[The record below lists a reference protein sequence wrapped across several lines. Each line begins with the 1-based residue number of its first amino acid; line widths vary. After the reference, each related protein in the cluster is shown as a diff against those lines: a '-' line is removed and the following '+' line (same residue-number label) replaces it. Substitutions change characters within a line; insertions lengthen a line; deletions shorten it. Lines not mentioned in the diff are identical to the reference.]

1 MKKLFIILLIVS
13 SVSLIIFSEGL
24 RSFDSS
30 LNPILL
36 ESIGKRNYFEIELS
50 PDIMVYQN
58 AYKVADLLPMLTATK
73 FTVDFDDIYASL
85 GADDLFFITNDNVEG
100 HLVVNIFDLGVGV
113 VLNGDLKS
121 DLTVPND
128 LIDLI
133 ANGNEIDTPDEGT
146 MVFNLDSSFKAGA
159 YASYNFD
166 GMSVGLVYN
175 LFLPIVYTKESNTNI
190 GYVFSTDTVE
200 GTTTAELNMN
210 VDLYS
215 PFNSDEL
222 DSITFNTITDK
233 FLTDAGHSIDAGV
246 TFGEIKNPVVGIAVK
261 NIMVKPAKI
270 SYKIS
275 YQETISVLGE
285 DDEDSDSSTPTE
297 VLVDEEYLYPM
308 SVTGFF
314 RIPVVFLDIIPYGE
328 FYVDNQKIDWGV
340 QAKTSLF
347 NFIPLSVGVENY
359 YGYWNTF
366 LGFGINSRIVES
378 RTELS
383 LTAKDLEKIF
393 DLNGFTFKSSFAI
406 GF

>member
-1 MKKLFIILLIVS
+1 MKKLLIILLIVS

-50 PDIMVYQN
+50 PDIMIYQN
-58 AYKVADLLPMLTATK
+58 AYKVADLLPILTATK
-73 FTVDFDDIYASL
+73 FTIDFDEVYDSL
-85 GADDLFFITNDNVEG
+85 GTDDLFFITKDNAEG
-100 HLVVNIFDLGVGV
+100 HFVVNIFDLGVGV

-121 DLTVPND
+121 DLTVPNE

-133 ANGNEIDTPDEGT
+133 ANGNEIDESYPGT
-146 MVFNLDSSFKAGA
+146 MTLNLDTSFKAGA

-175 LFLPIVYTKESNTNI
+175 LFLPIAYTEESNI
-190 GYVFSTDTVE
+190 GYEFSTDTVE

-210 VDLYS
+210 IDLYS
-215 PFNSDEL
+215 PFDSDEL
-222 DSITFNTITDK
+222 ENISFNSLTDK

-261 NIMVKPAKI
+261 NITVIPAKV

-275 YQETISVLGE
+275 YQETISIFGE
-285 DDEDSDSSTPTE
+285 DSSSSSPIE
-297 VLVDEEYLYPM
+297 VESVNETYAYPM

-314 RIPVVFLDIIPYGE
+314 RIPVVLLDVIPYGE

>member
-1 MKKLFIILLIVS
+1 MTMKKLLIILLIVS

-50 PDIMVYQN
+50 PDIMIYQN
-58 AYKVADLLPMLTATK
+58 AYKVADLLPILTATK
-73 FTVDFDDIYASL
+73 FTIDFDEVYDSL
-85 GADDLFFITNDNVEG
+85 GTDDLFFITKDNAEG
-100 HLVVNIFDLGVGV
+100 HFVVNIFDLGVGV

-121 DLTVPND
+121 DLTVPNE

-133 ANGNEIDTPDEGT
+133 ANGNEIDESYPGT
-146 MVFNLDSSFKAGA
+146 MTLNLDTSFKAGA

-175 LFLPIVYTKESNTNI
+175 LFLPIAYTEESNI
-190 GYVFSTDTVE
+190 GYEFSTDTVE

-210 VDLYS
+210 IDLYS
-215 PFNSDEL
+215 PFDSDEL
-222 DSITFNTITDK
+222 ENISFNSLTDK

-261 NIMVKPAKI
+261 NITVIPAKV

-275 YQETISVLGE
+275 YQETISIFGE
-285 DDEDSDSSTPTE
+285 DSSSSSPIE
-297 VLVDEEYLYPM
+297 VESVNETYAYPM

-314 RIPVVFLDIIPYGE
+314 RIPVVLLDVIPYGE

>member
-13 SVSLIIFSEGL
+13 SISLIIFSEGL

-30 LNPILL
+30 LNPLLL

-58 AYKVADLLPMLTATK
+58 AYKVADLLPILTATK

-133 ANGNEIDTPDEGT
+133 ANGNEINTPDEGT
-146 MVFNLDSSFKAGA
+146 MLLNLDTSFKAGA

-175 LFLPIVYTKESNTNI
+175 LFLPIVYTEESDI
-190 GYVFSTDTVE
+190 GYEFSTDTEE
-200 GTTTAELNMN
+200 GTITAQLNMN

-261 NIMVKPAKI
+261 NITVIPAKV

-275 YQETISVLGE
+275 YQETISLFS
-285 DDEDSDSSTPTE
+285 EDSSSSSPIE
-297 VLVDEEYLYPM
+297 VESVNETYAYPM

-314 RIPVVFLDIIPYGE
+314 RIPVVLLDIIPYGE
-328 FYVDNQKIDWGV
+328 FYVDTQEIDWGV

-347 NFIPLSVGVENY
+347 NFIPLTVGIENY
-359 YGYWNTF
+359 HDYWSTF
-366 LGFGINSRIVES
+366 LGFGIDSRIIES

>member
-30 LNPILL
+30 LNPLLL
-36 ESIGKRNYFEIELS
+36 ESIGKRNYFEIEIS

-73 FTVDFDDIYASL
+73 FTIDFNEIYTSL
-85 GADDLFFITNDNVEG
+85 GGDDLFFITKDNVEG
-100 HLVVNIFDLGVGV
+100 HFVVNIFDLGLGV
-113 VLNGDLKS
+113 VFSGDLKS

-128 LIDLI
+128 LIKLI
-133 ANGNEIDTPDEGT
+133 ANGNEIDTTNEGT
-146 MVFNLDSSFKAGA
+146 ILFNLDTSVKAGV

-175 LFLPIVYTKESNTNI
+175 LFLPIVYTEESNV
-190 GYVFSTDTVE
+190 GYEFFTDTEV
-200 GTTTAELNMN
+200 GTTTAELNMK

-215 PFNSDEL
+215 PFDSNEL
-222 DSITFNTITDK
+222 ESITFNSLTDK
-233 FLTDAGHSIDAGV
+233 FLTDAGHAIDAGV
-246 TFGEIKNPVVGIAVK
+246 TFGEIKKPVMGIAVK
-261 NIMVKPAKI
+261 NITVKPAKV
-270 SYKIS
+270 SYKIP
-275 YQETISVLGE
+275 YQETISILGE
-285 DDEDSDSSTPTE
+285 DSSSSTPME
-297 VLVDEEYLYPM
+297 VQPVDEQYIYPM

-314 RIPVVFLDIIPYGE
+314 RIPVVLLDIIPYGE
-328 FYVDNQKIDWGV
+328 FYVDDQTIDWGV
-340 QAKTSLF
+340 QARTSLF
-347 NFIPLSVGVENY
+347 NFIPLTVGIENY

-366 LGFGINSRIVES
+366 LGFGIDSRIIES

-383 LTAKDLEKIF
+383 LTAKDLDKIF
-393 DLNGFTFKSSFAI
+393 DLNGFSFKSSFAI

>member
-13 SVSLIIFSEGL
+13 SISLIIFSEGL

-30 LNPILL
+30 LNPLLL

-58 AYKVADLLPMLTATK
+58 AYKVADLLPILTATK
-73 FTVDFDDIYASL
+73 FTVDFDEVYTSL
-85 GADDLFFITNDNVEG
+85 DGTNLSFITKDNVEG
-100 HLVVNIFDLGVGV
+100 HLVVNICDLGVGV

-133 ANGNEIDTPDEGT
+133 ANGNEINTTDEGT
-146 MVFNLDSSFKAGA
+146 MVLNLDTSFKAGA

-175 LFLPIVYTKESNTNI
+175 LFLPIVYTEESDI
-190 GYVFSTDTVE
+190 GYELSTDTEE
-200 GTTTAELNMN
+200 GTITAQLNMN

-215 PFNSDEL
+215 PFDSDEL

-261 NIMVKPAKI
+261 NITVIPAKV

-275 YQETISVLGE
+275 YQETISLFGE
-285 DDEDSDSSTPTE
+285 DSSSSSPIE
-297 VLVDEEYLYPM
+297 VESVNETYAYPM

-314 RIPVVFLDIIPYGE
+314 RIPVVLLDVIPYGE
-328 FYVDNQKIDWGV
+328 FYVDTQEIDWGV

-347 NFIPLSVGVENY
+347 NFIPLTVGIENY
-359 YGYWNTF
+359 HDYWSTF
-366 LGFGINSRIVES
+366 LGFGIDSRIIES

>member
-30 LNPILL
+30 LNPLLL
-36 ESIGKRNYFEIELS
+36 ESIGKRNYFEIEVS

-58 AYKVADLLPMLTATK
+58 AYKVADLLPILTATK
-73 FTVDFDDIYASL
+73 FTVDFNDIYTSL
-85 GADDLFFITNDNVEG
+85 GGDPLSFITKDNVEG
-100 HLVVNIFDLGVGV
+100 HFVVNIFDLGVGV

-133 ANGNEIDTPDEGT
+133 ANGNEINTTDEGT
-146 MVFNLDSSFKAGA
+146 MSLNLDTSFKAGA

-166 GMSVGLVYN
+166 GMSIGLVYN
-175 LFLPIVYTKESNTNI
+175 LFLPIVYTEESNI
-190 GYVFSTDTVE
+190 GYEFSTDTDE

-215 PFNSDEL
+215 PFDSDEL
-222 DSITFNTITDK
+222 ESITFNSITDK
-233 FLTDAGHSIDAGV
+233 FLTDAGHAIDAGV

-261 NIMVKPAKI
+261 NITVKPAKV
-270 SYKIS
+270 SYKIP
-275 YQETISVLGE
+275 YQETISIFGG
-285 DDEDSDSSTPTE
+285 DSSSSTPME
-297 VLVDEEYLYPM
+297 VESVNETYAYPM

-314 RIPVVFLDIIPYGE
+314 RIPVIFLDIIPYGE
-328 FYVDNQKIDWGV
+328 YYVDDQKIDWGV

-347 NFIPLSVGVENY
+347 NFIPLTVGIENY
-359 YGYWNTF
+359 RDYWSTF
-366 LGFGINSRIVES
+366 LGFGIDSRIIES

>member
-30 LNPILL
+30 LNPLLL

-58 AYKVADLLPMLTATK
+58 AYKIADLLPILTATK
-73 FTVDFDDIYASL
+73 FTINFDDLYTYLDGEPLS
-85 GADDLFFITNDNVEG
+85 FITKDNVEG
-100 HLVVNIFDLGVGV
+100 HLVVNIFDLGLGV

-133 ANGNEIDTPDEGT
+133 ANGNEIDTTNEGT
-146 MVFNLDSSFKAGA
+146 MSLNLDTSFKAGA

-175 LFLPIVYTKESNTNI
+175 LFLPIVYTEESNI
-190 GYVFSTDTVE
+190 EYEFSTDTDE

-215 PFNSDEL
+215 PFDSDEL
-222 DSITFNTITDK
+222 ENISINSVTDK

-261 NIMVKPAKI
+261 NITVKPAKV
-270 SYKIS
+270 SYKIP
-275 YQETISVLGE
+275 YQETISIFGE
-285 DDEDSDSSTPTE
+285 DSSSSTPME
-297 VLVDEEYLYPM
+297 VESVNETYAYPM

-314 RIPVVFLDIIPYGE
+314 RIPVVLLDIIPYGE
-328 FYVDNQKIDWGV
+328 FYVDTQKIDWGV

-347 NFIPLSVGVENY
+347 NFIPLTVGIENY
-359 YGYWNTF
+359 RDYWSTF
-366 LGFGINSRIVES
+366 LGFGIDSRIIES

-383 LTAKDLEKIF
+383 LTAKNLEKIF

>member
-1 MKKLFIILLIVS
+1 MKKLLIILLIVS

-50 PDIMVYQN
+50 PDIMIYQN
-58 AYKVADLLPMLTATK
+58 AYKVADLLPILTATK
-73 FTVDFDDIYASL
+73 FTIDFDEVYDSL
-85 GADDLFFITNDNVEG
+85 GTDDLFFITKDNAEG
-100 HLVVNIFDLGVGV
+100 HFVVNIFDLGVGV

-121 DLTVPND
+121 DLTVPNE

-133 ANGNEIDTPDEGT
+133 ANGNEIDESYPGT
-146 MVFNLDSSFKAGA
+146 MTLNLDTSFKAGA

-175 LFLPIVYTKESNTNI
+175 LFLPIAYTEESNI
-190 GYVFSTDTVE
+190 GYEFSTDTVE

-215 PFNSDEL
+215 PFDSDEL
-222 DSITFNTITDK
+222 ENISFNSLTDK

-261 NIMVKPAKI
+261 NITVIPAKV

-275 YQETISVLGE
+275 YQETISIFGE
-285 DDEDSDSSTPTE
+285 DSSSSTPME
-297 VLVDEEYLYPM
+297 VESVNETYAYPM

>member
-13 SVSLIIFSEGL
+13 SISLIIFSEGL

-30 LNPILL
+30 LNPLLL

-58 AYKVADLLPMLTATK
+58 AYKVADLLPILTATK
-73 FTVDFDDIYASL
+73 FTVDFDEVYTSL
-85 GADDLFFITNDNVEG
+85 DGTNLSFITKDNVEG

-128 LIDLI
+128 LIDRI
-133 ANGNEIDTPDEGT
+133 ANGNEIDTTNEGT
-146 MVFNLDSSFKAGA
+146 MLLNLDTSFKAGA

-175 LFLPIVYTKESNTNI
+175 LFLPIVYTEESDI
-190 GYVFSTDTVE
+190 GYELSTDTEE
-200 GTTTAELNMN
+200 GTITAQLNMN

-215 PFNSDEL
+215 PFDSDEL

-261 NIMVKPAKI
+261 NITVIPAKV

-275 YQETISVLGE
+275 YQETISLFGE
-285 DDEDSDSSTPTE
+285 DSSSSSPIE
-297 VLVDEEYLYPM
+297 VESVNETYAYPM

-314 RIPVVFLDIIPYGE
+314 RIPVVLLDVIPYGE
-328 FYVDNQKIDWGV
+328 FYVDTQEIDWGV

-347 NFIPLSVGVENY
+347 NFIPLTVGIENY
-359 YGYWNTF
+359 HDYWSTF
-366 LGFGINSRIVES
+366 LGFGIDSRIIES

>member
-13 SVSLIIFSEGL
+13 SISLIIFSEGL

-30 LNPILL
+30 LNPLLL

-58 AYKVADLLPMLTATK
+58 AYKVADLLPILTATK

-133 ANGNEIDTPDEGT
+133 ANGNEIDTTNEGT
-146 MVFNLDSSFKAGA
+146 MLLNLDTSFKAGA

-175 LFLPIVYTKESNTNI
+175 LFLPIVYTEESDI
-190 GYVFSTDTVE
+190 GYELSTDTEE
-200 GTTTAELNMN
+200 GTITAQLNMN

-215 PFNSDEL
+215 PFDSDEL

-261 NIMVKPAKI
+261 NITVIPAKV

-275 YQETISVLGE
+275 YQETISLFGE
-285 DDEDSDSSTPTE
+285 DSSSSSPIE
-297 VLVDEEYLYPM
+297 VESVNETYAYPM

-314 RIPVVFLDIIPYGE
+314 RIPVVLLDVIPYGE
-328 FYVDNQKIDWGV
+328 FYVDTQEIDWGV

-347 NFIPLSVGVENY
+347 NFIPLTVGIENY
-359 YGYWNTF
+359 HDYWSTF
-366 LGFGINSRIVES
+366 LGFGIDSRIIES

>member
-13 SVSLIIFSEGL
+13 SISLIIFSEGL

-30 LNPILL
+30 LNPLLL

-58 AYKVADLLPMLTATK
+58 AYKVADLLPILTATK

-133 ANGNEIDTPDEGT
+133 ANGNEIDTTNEGT
-146 MVFNLDSSFKAGA
+146 MLLNLDTSFKAGA

-175 LFLPIVYTKESNTNI
+175 LFLPIVYTEESDI
-190 GYVFSTDTVE
+190 GYEFSTDTEE
-200 GTTTAELNMN
+200 GTITAQLNMN

-261 NIMVKPAKI
+261 NITVIPAKV

-275 YQETISVLGE
+275 YQETISLFGE
-285 DDEDSDSSTPTE
+285 DSSSSSPIE
-297 VLVDEEYLYPM
+297 VESVNETYAYPM

-314 RIPVVFLDIIPYGE
+314 RIPVVLLDIIPYGE
-328 FYVDNQKIDWGV
+328 FYVDTQEIDWGV

-347 NFIPLSVGVENY
+347 NFIPLTVGIENY
-359 YGYWNTF
+359 HDYWSTF
-366 LGFGINSRIVES
+366 LGFGIDSRIIES

>member
-13 SVSLIIFSEGL
+13 SISLIIFSEGL

-30 LNPILL
+30 LNPLLL

-50 PDIMVYQN
+50 PDIMIYQN
-58 AYKVADLLPMLTATK
+58 AYKVADLLPLLTATK
-73 FTVDFDDIYASL
+73 FTINFDDIYASL
-85 GADDLFFITNDNVEG
+85 GADDLFFITKDNVEG
-100 HLVVNIFDLGVGV
+100 HLVANLFDLGVGV

-121 DLTVPND
+121 DLTVPNE

-175 LFLPIVYTKESNTNI
+175 LFLPIVYTEESNI
-190 GYVFSTDTVE
+190 GYEFSTDTVE
-200 GTTTAELNMN
+200 GTTTAELDMN

-261 NIMVKPAKI
+261 NITVIPAKV

-275 YQETISVLGE
+275 YQETISIFGE
-285 DDEDSDSSTPTE
+285 DSSSSTPMKVE
-297 VLVDEEYLYPM
+297 SVDETYTYPM

-314 RIPVVFLDIIPYGE
+314 RIPVVLLDVIPYGE
-328 FYVDNQKIDWGV
+328 FYVDTQEIDWGV

-347 NFIPLSVGVENY
+347 NFIPLTAGIENY
-359 YGYWNTF
+359 HDYWSTF
-366 LGFGINSRIVES
+366 LGFGIDSRIIES

-383 LTAKDLEKIF
+383 LTAKDFEKIF

>member
-1 MKKLFIILLIVS
+1 MKKVFIVMLLVS
-13 SVSLIIFSEGL
+13 SFSLIIFSEGL
-24 RSFDSS
+24 RSFDSN
-30 LNPILL
+30 LNPVLL

-50 PDIMVYQN
+50 PDIMIYQN
-58 AYKVADLLPMLTATK
+58 VYKVADLLPMLTAK
-73 FTVDFDDIYASL
+73 NFTLDVDEMYNSL
-85 GADDLFFITNDNVEG
+85 GGDDLFFITKDNVEG
-100 HLVVNIFDLGVGV
+100 HFVVNIFNLGLGI

-121 DLTVPND
+121 DLSVPNN
-128 LIDLI
+128 LIEFIVNSDETSTSL
-133 ANGNEIDTPDEGT
+133 EEGT

-175 LFLPIVYTKESNTNI
+175 LFLPIVYTEESNI
-190 GYVFSTDTVE
+190 EYESSEDIEE
-200 GTTTAELNMN
+200 GTTTAQLNMN

-215 PFNSDEL
+215 PFDSDEL
-222 DSITFNTITDK
+222 ENISINSVTDK

-261 NIMVKPAKI
+261 NITVKPAKV
-270 SYKIS
+270 SYKIP
-275 YQETISVLGE
+275 YQETISIFGE
-285 DDEDSDSSTPTE
+285 DSSSSTPME
-297 VLVDEEYLYPM
+297 VESVNETYAYPM

-340 QAKTSLF
+340 QARTSLF
-347 NFIPLSVGVENY
+347 NFIPLTVGIENY
-359 YGYWNTF
+359 HDYWNTF
-366 LGFGINSRIVES
+366 LGFGIDSRIIES